1 MTQTSD
7 NVTWLTQ
14 EAYSQLKAELEYLS
28 GPARTEIAKKIEA
41 AREEGDLRE
50 NGGYHAAKEEQGKQ
64 ELRIR
69 QLQQLLENAKVGE
82 APADDGVVEPG
93 MVVTIAFDGDEDDT
107 ITFLLASREYASA
120 DIETYSPQSPLGT
133 GVNGKKVG
141 EDAQYELPNGKM
153 ASVRRSRFAHPGRG
167 PARCPPRTG
176 AEVIGQTV
184 TERAGRLRPRAD
196 AAGSWP
202 AAGASRARACCRR
215 GPGSPTPRTGGA
227 PFRHRPRG

>member
-14 EAYSQLKAELEYLS
+14 AAYNQLKSELEDLS
-28 GPARTEIAKKIEA
+28 GPARIEIAKKIEA

-69 QLQQLLENAKVGE
+69 QLTQLLDHAKVGE

-107 ITFLLASREYASA
+107 ITFLMASREYAST
-120 DIETYSPQSPLGT
+120 DIETYSPQSPLGK

-141 EDAQYELPNGKM
+141 DVAKYELPNGKT
-153 ASVRRSRFAHPGRG
+153 ASV
-167 PARCPPRTG
+167 T
-176 AEVIGQTV
+176 I
-184 TERAGRLRPRAD
+184 L
-196 AAGSWP
+196 AAKPYSG
-202 AAGASRARACCRR
+202 
-215 GPGSPTPRTGGA
+215 
-227 PFRHRPRG
+227 

>member
-1 MTQTSD
+1 MTQTSE

-14 EAYSQLKAELEYLS
+14 EAYNRLKEELEYLS
-28 GPARTEIAKKIEA
+28 GPARTEIAKKIEE

-64 ELRIR
+64 ELRVR
-69 QLQQLLENAKVGE
+69 QLTQLLQHAKVGE

-107 ITFLLASREYASA
+107 LTFLMASREYASS

-141 EDAQYELPNGKM
+141 DTAEYELPNGKK
-153 ASVRRSRFAHPGRG
+153 ASVK
-167 PARCPPRTG
+167 
-176 AEVIGQTV
+176 I
-184 TERAGRLRPRAD
+184 LD
-196 AAGSWP
+196 AKPYKG
-202 AAGASRARACCRR
+202 
-215 GPGSPTPRTGGA
+215 
-227 PFRHRPRG
+227 